1 MGDKNSPNNKEYIPM
16 SITMMKPR
24 NFVTPNSLFDNLFD
38 PFFES
43 VLTTPTRMKTSH
55 VDAKVFS
62 EKDKYIISIA
72 APGLDKEDFSI
83 SVTDGVL
90 TVSTEKTVTEFG
102 TSSFTKTWTLPEGT
116 AVVSVTADYK
126 QGILRVTVPK
136 PEETIPKTTT
146 VTVA

>member
-24 NFVTPNSLFDNLFD
+24 NFVTTNSLFDNLFD

-43 VLTTPTRMKTSH
+43 VLATPTRMKTSH

-72 APGLDKEDFSI
+72 APGLDKEDFNISITDGRI
-83 SVTDGVL
+83 SVKCDKK
-90 TVSTEKTVTEFG
+90 ETEFG
-102 TSSFTKTWTLPEGT
+102 SRSFAKSWVLPEGT
-116 AVVSVTADYK
+116 TPENISAEYK
-126 QGILRVTVPK
+126 QGILKVNVEKSQPQE
-136 PEETIPKTTT
+136 PETFTIEVK
-146 VTVA
+146 

>member
-1 MGDKNSPNNKEYIPM
+1 M
-16 SITMMKPR
+16 STLIRTNTFP
-24 NFVTPNSLFDNLFD
+24 TNSLFDSLFD
-38 PFFES
+38 PFFATA
-43 VLTTPTRMKTSH
+43 TTPIKRTFTTNTH
-55 VDAKVFS
+55 VSNED
-62 EKDKYIISIA
+62 DKYIISVA

-116 AVVSVTADYK
+116 AVEGVTAGYK

>member
-1 MGDKNSPNNKEYIPM
+1 M

-24 NFVTPNSLFDNLFD
+24 NFVTTTSLFDNLFD

-72 APGLDKEDFSI
+72 APGLDKEDFNISITDGRI
-83 SVTDGVL
+83 SVKCDKK
-90 TVSTEKTVTEFG
+90 ETEFG
-102 TSSFTKTWTLPEGT
+102 SRSFVKSWVLPEGT
-116 AVVSVTADYK
+116 TPENISAEYK
-126 QGILRVTVPK
+126 QGILKVNVEKSQPQE
-136 PEETIPKTTT
+136 PETFTIEVK
-146 VTVA
+146 